1 MRITDYFVSV
11 ELQNNLEKMFAIWS
25 TSSENSIHKML
36 QIESS
41 MSVYHTLCF
50 LSAAAMVIA
59 FVNSKIGKMQT
70 TIAITAGS
78 MILSLLILIAGQND
92 WFHLT
97 EIATETVTSINFEDF
112 LLKGILGFLLFAGG
126 LGIKLPNLKDQKW
139 EITVL
144 ALGATLFS
152 TFFIGFVL
160 YGFCQ
165 VIGIQFDL
173 VYCLLFGA
181 LISPTDPI
189 AVLAIVK
196 KLNAPKRIS
205 TQIEGESLFN
215 DGFGLVI
222 FVTLFTIAF
231 GTEAPTVGSVTLLF
245 VQEAIGGIVYGF
257 VLGLIFHYLISA
269 TDDHS
274 MELLL
279 TIGVPTAGYAFAEYL
294 HVSGPLAMVVSGI
307 MIGNW
312 TRFIGFS
319 KESEDHLDHFWELVD
334 EFLNGVLFLL
344 IGMSMLLFE
353 FHKEDWIMMAISVP
367 LVLAARYLSVFIS
380 YIGFKRYRKYNP
392 WSIKILTWGGLRG
405 GLALAMALSI
415 PSGILVIPEKLI
427 DVKEIIMVMT
437 YSVVVFSILIQG
449 STITPMIEKAKQA
462 EKEMEAEGSVEPQEA
477 KASQE

>member
-1 MRITDYFVSV
+1 
-11 ELQNNLEKMFAIWS
+11 
-25 TSSENSIHKML
+25 
-36 QIESS
+36 
-41 MSVYHTLCF
+41 MSVYYTLCF
-50 LSAAAMVIA
+50 LSAAAMLIA
-59 FVNSKIGKMQT
+59 FFNSKIGKMQT

-78 MILSLLILIAGQND
+78 MLLSLLILVAGQND
-92 WFHLT
+92 WFQLT
-97 EIATETVTSINFEDF
+97 KIARTTMTSINFEDF

-139 EITVL
+139 EIAVL
-144 ALGATLFS
+144 ALGSTLFS
-152 TFFIGFVL
+152 TFFIGYGL
-160 YGFCQ
+160 YGACHL
-165 VIGIQFDL
+165 IGIDL
-173 VYCLLFGA
+173 KLIYCLLFGA

-222 FVTLFTIAF
+222 FVTIFTIAF
-231 GTEAPTVGSVTLLF
+231 GQQAPTIGSVAELF
-245 VQEAIGGIVYGF
+245 VHEALGGILYGL
-257 VLGLIFHYLISA
+257 VLGLIFHYLICA

-279 TIGVPTAGYAFAEYL
+279 TIGVPTAGFVFADII

-319 KESEDHLDHFWELVD
+319 KESEEHLDHFWELVD

-344 IGMSMLLFE
+344 IGMSMLLFK
-353 FHKEDWIMMAISVP
+353 FHEEDWIVMAIAVP
-367 LVLAARYLSVFIS
+367 LVLLGRYVSVAVP
-380 YIGFKRYRKYNP
+380 YIGFKRYRTYNP
-392 WSIKILTWGGLRG
+392 WSIRILTWGGLRG

-415 PSGILVIPEKLI
+415 PSGIMVIPDKLI
-427 DVKEIIMVMT
+427 DVKELVLVMT
-437 YSVVVFSILIQG
+437 YAVVVFSILFQG
-449 STITPMIEKAKQA
+449 STITPMIEKAKIA
-462 EKEMEAEGSVEPQEA
+462 EKKMEEQQESTTNEFA
-477 KASQE
+477 KDEQN

>member
-1 MRITDYFVSV
+1 
-11 ELQNNLEKMFAIWS
+11 
-25 TSSENSIHKML
+25 
-36 QIESS
+36 
-41 MSVYHTLCF
+41 MSVYYTLCF
-50 LSAAAMVIA
+50 LSAAAMIIA
-59 FVNSKIGKMQT
+59 FINSKIGKMQT

-78 MILSLLILIAGQND
+78 MVLSLLILIAGQND

-97 EIATETVTSINFEDF
+97 EIASKTMSSINFEDF

-152 TFFIGFVL
+152 TFFIGFAL

-165 VIGIQFDL
+165 LLNIPFNL

-196 KLNAPKRIS
+196 KLDAPKRIS

-231 GTEAPTVGSVTLLF
+231 GSEAPTVGSVTLLF
-245 VQEAIGGIVYGF
+245 IQEAIGGIVYGF
-257 VLGLIFHYLISA
+257 ALGLLFHYLISA

-279 TIGVPTAGYAFAEYL
+279 TIGIPTAGYAFAEVI

-334 EFLNGVLFLL
+334 EFLNGVLFLM

-353 FHKEDWIMMAISVP
+353 FHQEDWILMAFAVP
-367 LVLAARYLSVFIS
+367 LVLASRYLSVFFS
-380 YIGFKRYRKYNP
+380 YIGFKRYRQYNP
-392 WSIKILTWGGLRG
+392 WSVRILTWGGLRG

-415 PSGILVIPEKLI
+415 PSGIWVVQDKLI
-427 DVKEIIMVMT
+427 DVKEIVLVMT
-437 YSVVVFSILIQG
+437 YAVVVFSILVQG

-462 EKEMEAEGSVEPQEA
+462 EREMNRDKKEKEQLQEQ
-477 KASQE
+477 SN

>member
-1 MRITDYFVSV
+1 
-11 ELQNNLEKMFAIWS
+11 
-25 TSSENSIHKML
+25 
-36 QIESS
+36 

-50 LSAAAMVIA
+50 LAAAAMLIA
-59 FVNSKIGKMQT
+59 FLNSKISKMQT

-78 MILSLLILIAGQND
+78 MMLSLLILIAGQNN

-97 EIATETVTSINFEDF
+97 QIAVTTMSSINFENF

-126 LGIKLPNLKDQKW
+126 LGIKLPNLRDQKW
-139 EITVL
+139 EITIL

-152 TFFIGFVL
+152 TFFIGFSL
-160 YGFCQ
+160 YGICQ
-165 VIGIQFDL
+165 LIGIQFDL

-222 FVTLFTIAF
+222 FVTIFTIAF
-231 GTEAPTVGSVTLLF
+231 GSEPPTVISVSQLF
-245 VQEAIGGIVYGF
+245 MQEAIGGIAYGF
-257 VLGLIFHYLISA
+257 VLGMIFHYLISA

-279 TIGVPTAGYAFAEYL
+279 TIGIPTAGYAFAEIL

-319 KESEDHLDHFWELVD
+319 KESEEHLDHFWELVD

-344 IGMSMLLFE
+344 IGMSMLLFR
-353 FHKEDWIMMAISVP
+353 FHEEDWIMMAIAVP
-367 LVLAARYLSVFIS
+367 LVLLARYLSVYVS
-380 YIGFKRYRKYNP
+380 YIGFKRYRKYNQ
-392 WSIKILTWGGLRG
+392 WSVKILTWGGLRG

-415 PSGILVIPEKLI
+415 PSGVLIIPEKLI
-427 DVKEIIMVMT
+427 DVKEIILVMT
-437 YSVVVFSILIQG
+437 YAVVVFSILVQG
-449 STITPMIEKAKQA
+449 STITPMVEKAKKAELDKEIEEAAQA
-462 EKEMEAEGSVEPQEA
+462 KENQA
-477 KASQE
+477 

>member
-1 MRITDYFVSV
+1 
-11 ELQNNLEKMFAIWS
+11 
-25 TSSENSIHKML
+25 
-36 QIESS
+36 
-41 MSVYHTLCF
+41 MSVYYTLCF
-50 LSAAAMVIA
+50 LSAAAMMIA
-59 FVNSKIGKMQT
+59 FLNSKIGKMQT

-78 MILSLLILIAGQND
+78 MMLSLLILIAGQND

-97 EIATETVTSINFEDF
+97 EIAIDTVNSINFENF

-152 TFFIGFVL
+152 TFFIGFGL
-160 YGFCQ
+160 YGLCQ
-165 VIGIQFDL
+165 LIDIQFDL

-196 KLNAPKRIS
+196 KLDAPKRIS

-222 FVTLFTIAF
+222 FVTIFTIAF
-231 GTEAPTVGSVTLLF
+231 GTETPTVGSVTMLF
-245 VQEAIGGIVYGF
+245 AQEAMGGIIYGLA
-257 VLGLIFHYLISA
+257 LGLLFHYLISA
-269 TDDHS
+269 TNDHS

-279 TIGVPTAGYAFAEYL
+279 TIGIPTAGYVFADVI

-319 KESEDHLDHFWELVD
+319 KESEEHLDHFWELVD

-344 IGMSMLLFE
+344 IGMSMLLFQ
-353 FHKEDWIMMAISVP
+353 FHEEDWMLMAFSVP
-367 LVLAARYLSVFIS
+367 LVLCARYLSVFLS
-380 YIGFKRYRKYNP
+380 YIGFKRYRSYNP

-415 PSGILVIPEKLI
+415 PSGILVIPDKLI
-427 DVKEIIMVMT
+427 DVKELILVMT
-437 YSVVVFSILIQG
+437 YAVVVFSILIQG
-449 STITPMIEKAKQA
+449 STITPLIEKAKQA
-462 EKEMEAEGSVEPQEA
+462 EKQREATESTVVQE
-477 KASQE
+477 QES

>member
-1 MRITDYFVSV
+1 
-11 ELQNNLEKMFAIWS
+11 
-25 TSSENSIHKML
+25 
-36 QIESS
+36 
-41 MSVYHTLCF
+41 
-50 LSAAAMVIA
+50 
-59 FVNSKIGKMQT
+59 MQT

-78 MILSLLILIAGQND
+78 MVLSLLILIAGQNN

-97 EIATETVTSINFEDF
+97 EIATETVTRINFEDF

-152 TFFIGFVL
+152 TFFIGFAL

-165 VIGIQFDL
+165 LIGIQFDL

-196 KLNAPKRIS
+196 KLDAPKRIS

-245 VQEAIGGIVYGF
+245 IQEAIGGIIYGF
-257 VLGLIFHYLISA
+257 VLGLLFHYLISA

-279 TIGVPTAGYAFAEYL
+279 TIGVPTAGYAFAEYI

-367 LVLAARYLSVFIS
+367 LVLAARYLSVFLS

-392 WSIKILTWGGLRG
+392 WSVRILTWGGLRG

-415 PSGILVIPEKLI
+415 PSGIWVIQDKLI
-427 DVKEIIMVMT
+427 DVKEIILVMT

-449 STITPMIEKAKQA
+449 STITPMIEKAKAEEKKMEENNQA
-462 EKEMEAEGSVEPQEA
+462 ITTPEH
-477 KASQE
+477 

>member
-1 MRITDYFVSV
+1 
-11 ELQNNLEKMFAIWS
+11 
-25 TSSENSIHKML
+25 
-36 QIESS
+36 
-41 MSVYHTLCF
+41 MSVYQTLCF
-50 LSAAAMVIA
+50 LSAAAMLIA
-59 FVNSKIGKMQT
+59 LINSKIGKMQT
-70 TIAITAGS
+70 TIAITAGA
-78 MILSLLILIAGQND
+78 MMLSLLILVAGQND

-97 EIATETVTSINFEDF
+97 ELATETVADIDFEDF
-112 LLKGILGFLLFAGG
+112 LLQGILGFLLFAGG
-126 LGIKLPNLKDQKW
+126 LGIKLPHLKDQKW

-160 YGFCQ
+160 YGFCLL
-165 VIGIQFDL
+165 IGIQFDL
-173 VYCLLFGA
+173 IYCLLFGA

-196 KLNAPKRIS
+196 KLDAPQRVS
-205 TQIEGESLFN
+205 TQVEGESLFN

-231 GTEAPTVGSVTLLF
+231 GSEAPTLGSVTALF
-245 VQEAIGGIVYGF
+245 LQEAIGGIVYGF
-257 VLGLIFHYLISA
+257 VLGLVFHYLISS

-279 TIGVPTAGYAFAEYL
+279 TIGIPTAGYAFAEFL
-294 HVSGPLAMVVSGI
+294 HVSGPLSMVVSGI

-312 TRFIGFS
+312 TRYIGFS
-319 KESEDHLDHFWELVD
+319 KQSEEHLDHFWELVD

-344 IGMSMLLFE
+344 IGMSMLLFQ
-353 FHKEDWIMMAISVP
+353 FHQEDWIMMAVSVP
-367 LVLAARYLSVFIS
+367 LVLCARYLSVALA
-380 YIGFKRYRKYNP
+380 YVGFKRYRRYNP
-392 WSIKILTWGGLRG
+392 WSVRILTWGGLRG

-415 PSGILVIPEKLI
+415 PSGIWVIEDKLI

-449 STITPMIEKAKQA
+449 STITPMIEKAKLA
-462 EKEMEAEGSVEPQEA
+462 EKEMQKETQPEGEI
-477 KASQE
+477 KAQQD

>member
-1 MRITDYFVSV
+1 
-11 ELQNNLEKMFAIWS
+11 
-25 TSSENSIHKML
+25 
-36 QIESS
+36 

-165 VIGIQFDL
+165 AIGIQFDL

-231 GTEAPTVGSVTLLF
+231 GTEAPTVGSVTMLF
-245 VQEAIGGIVYGF
+245 IQEAIGGIVYGF

-307 MIGNW
+307 MLGNW

-462 EKEMEAEGSVEPQEA
+462 EKDMEAKVSSEPQEA

>member
-1 MRITDYFVSV
+1 
-11 ELQNNLEKMFAIWS
+11 
-25 TSSENSIHKML
+25 
-36 QIESS
+36 
-41 MSVYHTLCF
+41 MSVYYTLCF
-50 LSAAAMVIA
+50 LSAAAMMIA
-59 FVNSKIGKMQT
+59 FLNSKIGKMQT

-78 MILSLLILIAGQND
+78 MMLSLLILIAGQND

-97 EIATETVTSINFEDF
+97 EIAIDTVNSINFENF

-152 TFFIGFVL
+152 TFFIGFGL
-160 YGFCQ
+160 YGFCLL
-165 VIGIQFDL
+165 IDIQFDL

-196 KLNAPKRIS
+196 KLDAPKRIS

-222 FVTLFTIAF
+222 FVTIFTIAF
-231 GTEAPTVGSVTLLF
+231 GTETPTVGSVTMLF
-245 VQEAIGGIVYGF
+245 AQEAMGGIIYGLA
-257 VLGLIFHYLISA
+257 LGLLFHYLISA
-269 TDDHS
+269 TNDHS

-279 TIGVPTAGYAFAEYL
+279 TIGIPTAGYVFADVI

-319 KESEDHLDHFWELVD
+319 KESEEHLDHFWELVD

-344 IGMSMLLFE
+344 IGMSMLLFQ
-353 FHKEDWIMMAISVP
+353 FHEEDWMLMAFSVP
-367 LVLAARYLSVFIS
+367 LVLCARYLSVFLS
-380 YIGFKRYRKYNP
+380 YIGFKRYRSYNP

-415 PSGILVIPEKLI
+415 PSGILVIPDKLI
-427 DVKEIIMVMT
+427 DVKELILVMT
-437 YSVVVFSILIQG
+437 YAVVVFSILIQG
-449 STITPMIEKAKQA
+449 STITPLIEKAKQA
-462 EKEMEAEGSVEPQEA
+462 EKQREATESTVVQE
-477 KASQE
+477 QES

>member
-1 MRITDYFVSV
+1 
-11 ELQNNLEKMFAIWS
+11 
-25 TSSENSIHKML
+25 
-36 QIESS
+36 

-50 LSAAAMVIA
+50 LSAAAMLIA

-78 MILSLLILIAGQND
+78 MVLSLLILIAGQNN

-97 EIATETVTSINFEDF
+97 EIATETVTRINFEDF

-152 TFFIGFVL
+152 TFFIGFAL

-165 VIGIQFDL
+165 LIGIQFDL

-196 KLNAPKRIS
+196 KLDAPKRIS

-245 VQEAIGGIVYGF
+245 IQEAIGGITYGF
-257 VLGLIFHYLISA
+257 VLGLLFHYLISA

-279 TIGVPTAGYAFAEYL
+279 TIGVPTAGYAFAEYI

-367 LVLAARYLSVFIS
+367 LVLAARYLSVFLS

-392 WSIKILTWGGLRG
+392 WSVRILTWGGLRG

-415 PSGILVIPEKLI
+415 PSGIWVIQDKLI
-427 DVKEIIMVMT
+427 DVKEIILVMT

-449 STITPMIEKAKQA
+449 STITPMIEKAKDEEKRMEENNQA
-462 EKEMEAEGSVEPQEA
+462 ITTPVHTEPVD
-477 KASQE
+477 S

>member
-1 MRITDYFVSV
+1 M
-11 ELQNNLEKMFAIWS
+11 
-25 TSSENSIHKML
+25 SI
-36 QIESS
+36 
-41 MSVYHTLCF
+41 YYTLCF
-50 LSAAAMVIA
+50 LSAAAMFIA

-70 TIAITAGS
+70 TIAITAGA
-78 MILSLLILIAGQND
+78 MMLSLLILIAGQND
-92 WFHLT
+92 WFQLT
-97 EIATETVTSINFEDF
+97 EIATSTMTSINFEDF

-152 TFFIGFVL
+152 TFFIGGAL

-165 VIGIQFDL
+165 LIGIQFDF
-173 VYCLLFGA
+173 VYCLLFGS

-196 KLNAPKRIS
+196 KLDAPKRIS

-231 GTEAPTVGSVTLLF
+231 GTEVPTVSSVGFLF
-245 VQEAIGGIVYGF
+245 FQEAIGGIAYGF
-257 VLGLIFHYLISA
+257 ALGLLFHYLISS
-269 TDDHS
+269 TNDHS

-279 TIGVPTAGYAFAEYL
+279 TIGIPTAGYVFADVI

-319 KESEDHLDHFWELVD
+319 KESEEHLDHFWELVD

-344 IGMSMLLFE
+344 IGMSMLLFK
-353 FHKEDWIMMAISVP
+353 FHQEDWILMAFAIP
-367 LVLAARYLSVFIS
+367 LVLTARYLSVFIS
-380 YIGFKRYRKYNP
+380 YIGFKRYRTYNP
-392 WSIKILTWGGLRG
+392 WAVKILTWGGLRG

-415 PSGILVIPEKLI
+415 PSGILVIPDKAI
-427 DVKEIIMVMT
+427 DVKEIILVMS
-437 YSVVVFSILIQG
+437 YAVVVFSILIQG

-462 EKEMEAEGSVEPQEA
+462 EKDMQSNNNPSVKED
-477 KASQE
+477 

>member
-1 MRITDYFVSV
+1 
-11 ELQNNLEKMFAIWS
+11 
-25 TSSENSIHKML
+25 
-36 QIESS
+36 
-41 MSVYHTLCF
+41 MSVYYTLCF
-50 LSAAAMVIA
+50 LSAAAMLIA
-59 FVNSKIGKMQT
+59 FINSKIGKMQT

-78 MILSLLILIAGQND
+78 MMLSLLILVAGQND
-92 WFHLT
+92 WFELT
-97 EIATETVTSINFEDF
+97 EIASSTIASINFEDF

-126 LGIKLPNLKDQKW
+126 LGIKLSNLEDQKW
-139 EITVL
+139 EITIL

-165 VIGIQFDL
+165 IVGIHFEL

-222 FVTLFTIAF
+222 FVTIYTIAF
-231 GTEAPTVGSVTLLF
+231 GSEAPTVGSVSMLF
-245 VQEAIGGIVYGF
+245 LQEAVGGIVYGF
-257 VLGLIFHYLISA
+257 TLGLIFHYLISA

-279 TIGVPTAGYAFAEYL
+279 TIGIPTAGYAFAEVL

-312 TRFIGFS
+312 TRYIGFS

-334 EFLNGVLFLL
+334 EFLNGLLFLL

-353 FHKEDWIMMAISVP
+353 FHKEDFILMAFAIP
-367 LVLAARYLSVFIS
+367 LVLSGRYLSVFIS
-380 YIGFKRYRKYNP
+380 YIGFKRYRAYNP
-392 WSIKILTWGGLRG
+392 WSVRILTWGGLRG

-415 PSGILVIPEKLI
+415 PTGIWVIPDELI
-427 DVKEIIMVMT
+427 DVKEIILVMT
-437 YSVVVFSILIQG
+437 YSVVVFSILVQG
-449 STITPMIEKAKQA
+449 STITPMIEKAKQV
-462 EKEMEAEGSVEPQEA
+462 EKETPPVD
-477 KASQE
+477 

>member
-1 MRITDYFVSV
+1 
-11 ELQNNLEKMFAIWS
+11 
-25 TSSENSIHKML
+25 
-36 QIESS
+36 

-50 LSAAAMVIA
+50 LSAAAMIIA

-78 MILSLLILIAGQND
+78 MVLSLLILIAGQND

-97 EIATETVTSINFEDF
+97 EIATETVTKINFEDF

-152 TFFIGFVL
+152 TFFIGLVL
-160 YGFCQ
+160 YGFCSL
-165 VIGIQFDL
+165 IGIQFDL
-173 VYCLLFGA
+173 IYCLLFGA

-196 KLNAPKRIS
+196 KLDAPRRIS

-245 VQEAIGGIVYGF
+245 IQEAIGGIVYGF
-257 VLGLIFHYLISA
+257 ALGLLFHYLISA

-279 TIGVPTAGYAFAEYL
+279 TIGIPTAGYAFAEYL

-415 PSGILVIPEKLI
+415 PSGFWVIPDKLI
-427 DVKEIIMVMT
+427 DVKEIILVMT
-437 YSVVVFSILIQG
+437 YSVVVFSILVQG
-449 STITPMIEKAKQA
+449 STITPMIEKAKVA
-462 EKEMEAEGSVEPQEA
+462 ERLLEEESNETKDSEI
-477 KASQE
+477 SQE

>member
-1 MRITDYFVSV
+1 
-11 ELQNNLEKMFAIWS
+11 
-25 TSSENSIHKML
+25 
-36 QIESS
+36 
-41 MSVYHTLCF
+41 MSVYYTLCF
-50 LSAAAMVIA
+50 LSAAAMLIA

-78 MILSLLILIAGQND
+78 MMLSLLILIAGQND

-97 EIATETVTSINFEDF
+97 EIASKTVSSINFEDF

-144 ALGATLFS
+144 ALAATLFS

-165 VIGIQFDL
+165 LVGIHFDL

-196 KLNAPKRIS
+196 KLDAPKRIS

-231 GTEAPTVGSVTLLF
+231 GHEAPTVTSVTLLF
-245 VQEAIGGIVYGF
+245 IQEALGGIVYGF
-257 VLGLIFHYLISA
+257 ALGLLFHFLISS

-279 TIGVPTAGYAFAEYL
+279 TIGIPTAGYAFAEVL

-344 IGMSMLLFE
+344 IGMSMLLFK
-353 FHKEDWIMMAISVP
+353 FHEEDWIVMAFSVP
-367 LVLAARYLSVFIS
+367 LVLAARYLSVFIA
-380 YIGFKRYRKYNP
+380 YIGFKRYRSYNS
-392 WSIKILTWGGLRG
+392 WSVKILTWGGLRG

-415 PSGILVIPEKLI
+415 PSGIWVIQDKLI
-427 DVKEIIMVMT
+427 DVKEIILVMT
-437 YSVVVFSILIQG
+437 YSVVVFSILVQG
-449 STITPMIEKAKQA
+449 STITPMIEKAK
-462 EKEMEAEGSVEPQEA
+462 KEEASRL
-477 KASQE
+477 

>member
-1 MRITDYFVSV
+1 M
-11 ELQNNLEKMFAIWS
+11 
-25 TSSENSIHKML
+25 
-36 QIESS
+36 
-41 MSVYHTLCF
+41 
-50 LSAAAMVIA
+50 
-59 FVNSKIGKMQT
+59 
-70 TIAITAGS
+70 
-78 MILSLLILIAGQND
+78 
-92 WFHLT
+92 
-97 EIATETVTSINFEDF
+97 
-112 LLKGILGFLLFAGG
+112 
-126 LGIKLPNLKDQKW
+126 
-139 EITVL
+139 L

-152 TFFIGFVL
+152 TFFIGFAL
-160 YGFCQ
+160 YGFCHL
-165 VIGIQFDL
+165 IGVQFDL

-196 KLNAPKRIS
+196 KLDAPERIS

-231 GTEAPTVGSVTLLF
+231 GTEAPTVGSVTMLF
-245 VQEAIGGIVYGF
+245 IQEAIGGIVYGF
-257 VLGLIFHYLISA
+257 ALGLLFHYLISA

-279 TIGVPTAGYAFAEYL
+279 TIGIPTAGYAFAEVL

-353 FHKEDWIMMAISVP
+353 FHKEDWILMAFSVP
-367 LVLAARYLSVFIS
+367 LVLAARYLSVFCS
-380 YIGFKRYRKYNP
+380 YIGFKRHRKYNP
-392 WSIKILTWGGLRG
+392 WSVKILTWGGLRG

-415 PSGILVIPEKLI
+415 PSGIWVIQDKLI
-427 DVKEIIMVMT
+427 DVKEIILVMT
-437 YSVVVFSILIQG
+437 YSVVVFSILVQG

-462 EKEMEAEGSVEPQEA
+462 EKEMQPEPEIAESSEKE
-477 KASQE
+477 

>member
-1 MRITDYFVSV
+1 
-11 ELQNNLEKMFAIWS
+11 
-25 TSSENSIHKML
+25 
-36 QIESS
+36 
-41 MSVYHTLCF
+41 MSVYYTLCF
-50 LSAAAMVIA
+50 LSAAAMLIA

-78 MILSLLILIAGQND
+78 MMLSLLILIAGQND
-92 WFHLT
+92 WFQLT
-97 EIATETVTSINFEDF
+97 EIATHTMSSINFEDF

-144 ALGATLFS
+144 ALGATIFS
-152 TFFIGFVL
+152 TFFIGYAL

-165 VIGIQFDL
+165 LIGIKFDL

-222 FVTLFTIAF
+222 FVTIYTIAF
-231 GTEAPTVGSVTLLF
+231 GNEAPTMSSVSMLF
-245 VQEAIGGIVYGF
+245 LQEAIGGIAYGLL
-257 VLGLIFHYLISA
+257 LGLFFHYLICA

-279 TIGVPTAGYAFAEYL
+279 TIGIPTAGYALADIL

-312 TRFIGFS
+312 TRYIGFS
-319 KESEDHLDHFWELVD
+319 KESEDHLDNFWELVD
-334 EFLNGVLFLL
+334 EFFNGVLFLL
-344 IGMSMLLFE
+344 IGMSMLLFK
-353 FHKEDWIMMAISVP
+353 FHEEDFILMAFAIP
-367 LVLAARYLSVFIS
+367 LVLTGRYLSVFIS
-380 YIGFKRYRKYNP
+380 YIGFKRYRSYNP
-392 WSIKILTWGGLRG
+392 WSIPILTWGGLRG

-415 PSGILVIPEKLI
+415 PAGIWVIPDKQI
-427 DVKEIIMVMT
+427 DVREIILVMT
-437 YSVVVFSILIQG
+437 YSVVLFSILVQG
-449 STITPMIEKAKQA
+449 STITPMIEKAKKAQA
-462 EKEMEAEGSVEPQEA
+462 RIDQETT
-477 KASQE
+477 KTE

>member
-1 MRITDYFVSV
+1 
-11 ELQNNLEKMFAIWS
+11 
-25 TSSENSIHKML
+25 
-36 QIESS
+36 
-41 MSVYHTLCF
+41 MSVYYTLCF
-50 LSAAAMVIA
+50 LSAAAMLIA

-78 MILSLLILIAGQND
+78 MVLSLLILVAGQND
-92 WFHLT
+92 WFQLT
-97 EIATETVTSINFEDF
+97 DIASKTVASINFEDF

-152 TFFIGFVL
+152 TFFIGFGL
-160 YGFCQ
+160 YAFCQ
-165 VIGIQFDL
+165 WLHIPFDL

-196 KLNAPKRIS
+196 KLDAPKRIS

-222 FVTLFTIAF
+222 FVTLYTIAF
-231 GTEAPTVGSVTLLF
+231 GHDTPTLGSVTLLF
-245 VQEAIGGIVYGF
+245 AQEAVGGIVYGF
-257 VLGLIFHYLISA
+257 ALGLLFHYLISA

-279 TIGVPTAGYAFAEYL
+279 TIGIPTAGYAFAEIL

-319 KESEDHLDHFWELVD
+319 KESEDHLDHFWELID

-353 FHKEDWIMMAISVP
+353 FHQEDWIMMAVAVP
-367 LVLAARYLSVFIS
+367 LVLLSRYLSVFFS
-380 YIGFKRYRKYNP
+380 YVGFKRYRTYNP

-415 PSGILVIPEKLI
+415 PSGIWVIQDKLI
-427 DVKEIIMVMT
+427 DVKEIILVMT
-437 YSVVVFSILIQG
+437 YSVVVFSILVQG
-449 STITPMIEKAKQA
+449 STITPMIEKAKRAEQQA
-462 EKEMEAEGSVEPQEA
+462 
-477 KASQE
+477 

>member
-1 MRITDYFVSV
+1 
-11 ELQNNLEKMFAIWS
+11 
-25 TSSENSIHKML
+25 
-36 QIESS
+36 
-41 MSVYHTLCF
+41 MSVYYTLCF
-50 LSAAAMVIA
+50 LSAAAMMIA
-59 FVNSKIGKMQT
+59 FINSKIGKMQT

-78 MILSLLILIAGQND
+78 MMLSLVILVAGQNN

-97 EIATETVTSINFEDF
+97 EIASKTMSSINFEDF

-144 ALGATLFS
+144 ALGGTLFS
-152 TFFIGFVL
+152 TFFIGFAL

-165 VIGIQFDL
+165 LIGIHFDL

-231 GTEAPTVGSVTLLF
+231 GTETPTVGSVTLLF
-245 VQEAIGGIVYGF
+245 IQEAIGGIIYGF
-257 VLGLIFHYLISA
+257 ALGLLFHYLISA

-279 TIGVPTAGYAFAEYL
+279 TIGVPTAGYAFADVI

-353 FHKEDWIMMAISVP
+353 FHQEDWLLMAFAVP
-367 LVLAARYLSVFIS
+367 LVLASRYLSVFLS
-380 YIGFKRYRKYNP
+380 YIGFRRYRQYNP
-392 WSIKILTWGGLRG
+392 WSVKILTWGGLRG

-415 PSGILVIPEKLI
+415 PSGIWVVQDKLI
-427 DVKEIIMVMT
+427 DVKEIVLVMT
-437 YSVVVFSILIQG
+437 YAVVVFSILVQG
-449 STITPMIEKAKQA
+449 STITPMIEKAKQEENNVKE
-462 EKEMEAEGSVEPQEA
+462 EKQQLQEQ
-477 KASQE
+477 SN

>member
-1 MRITDYFVSV
+1 
-11 ELQNNLEKMFAIWS
+11 
-25 TSSENSIHKML
+25 
-36 QIESS
+36 
-41 MSVYHTLCF
+41 MSVYYTLCF
-50 LSAAAMVIA
+50 LSAAAMMIA
-59 FVNSKIGKMQT
+59 FLNSKIGKMQT

-78 MILSLLILIAGQND
+78 MMLSLLILIAGQND

-97 EIATETVTSINFEDF
+97 EIAIDTVNSINFENF

-152 TFFIGFVL
+152 TFFIGFGL

-165 VIGIQFDL
+165 LIGIQFDL

-196 KLNAPKRIS
+196 KLDAPKRIS

-222 FVTLFTIAF
+222 FVTIFTIAF
-231 GTEAPTVGSVTLLF
+231 GTETPTVGSVTMLF
-245 VQEAIGGIVYGF
+245 AQEAMGGIIYGLT
-257 VLGLIFHYLISA
+257 LGLLFHYLISA
-269 TDDHS
+269 TNDHS

-279 TIGVPTAGYAFAEYL
+279 TIGIPTAGYVFADVI

-319 KESEDHLDHFWELVD
+319 KESEEHLDHFWELVD

-344 IGMSMLLFE
+344 IGMSMLLFQ
-353 FHKEDWIMMAISVP
+353 FHEEDWMLMAFSVP
-367 LVLAARYLSVFIS
+367 LVLCARYLSVFLS
-380 YIGFKRYRKYNP
+380 YIGFKRYRSYNP

-415 PSGILVIPEKLI
+415 PSGILVIPDKLI
-427 DVKEIIMVMT
+427 DVKELILVMT
-437 YSVVVFSILIQG
+437 YAVVVFSILIQG
-449 STITPMIEKAKQA
+449 STITPLIEKAKQA
-462 EKEMEAEGSVEPQEA
+462 EKQREATESAVVQE
-477 KASQE
+477 QES